1 MASDPKTS
9 PMPGA
14 FAKLAGFF
22 TICGLVASVAVR
34 HLWPMGLFGL
44 LILLSLMVAN
54 KIEAN
59 NPR

>member
-1 MASDPKTS
+1 MASDPKS

-22 TICGLVASVAVR
+22 IVCGLVASVAVR
-34 HLWPMGLFGL
+34 HLWPMLLFGV
-44 LILLSLMVAN
+44 LILLCLMVAN